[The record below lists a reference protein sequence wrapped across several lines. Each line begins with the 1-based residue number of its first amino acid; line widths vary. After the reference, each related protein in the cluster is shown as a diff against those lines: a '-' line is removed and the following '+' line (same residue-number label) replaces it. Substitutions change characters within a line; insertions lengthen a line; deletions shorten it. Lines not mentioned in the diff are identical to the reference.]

1 MAFGAEKARIALS
14 GLKNLEKPL
23 LQFPVCC
30 RKEGGWPPN
39 QGAKP
44 RQRI

>member
-1 MAFGAEKARIALS
+1 MAFGAEKARSALS
-14 GLKNLEKPL
+14 DLKSLKKPL

-30 RKEGGWPPN
+30 RKEGGQPPN
-39 QGAKP
+39 PEAKP